1 MQLFLNII
9 QTIGMAVPLAGIGA
23 LIRKEQNHTS
33 LFLMLTNIGCLLING
48 SYLLLLQSQTPRE
61 ALAAMK
67 LEYLGN
73 VFFYLFFVMFLL
85 SYLKIKHS
93 WILLFPWLGLDI
105 ANLFCLWNDGLN
117 HFVYREMRFVL
128 HERFNYLQVQITL
141 GALGIT
147 RYALISFTLLGSLLY
162 MLYRMFRMK
171 AKKERNNMARLIGTQ
186 FIIIVSLNITILAN
200 ISYDVVPI
208 CASLSIIA
216 IILGVIRGEL
226 LSAVDTGREWVME
239 HMDNAFLVVD
249 PEYGY
254 LDANGCAKT
263 MFPWLKSLT
272 RNQCV
277 GPELQYIFFSPESSV
292 HIQDRYYEKTIETIR
307 QEDEVI
313 GYGMLL
319 MDVTEQRQ
327 LMEQLQAA
335 KQSAEE
341 ANQAKSDFMSNMSH
355 EIRTPMNA
363 IVGMTE
369 ILLRTPMPEQEKGY
383 LWNIK
388 NSGNALL
395 AIINDILDF
404 SKIESGKMEIVEED
418 YEPMSMFHDLSMIF
432 LNRIGGKE
440 IELLYDIDKDL
451 PRKLCGDSL
460 RLRQVV
466 INLMNNAIK
475 FTEEGYVRLT
485 VKVVSR
491 QDEAVCLEFRVED
504 SGQGIRQEDLPKL
517 FGMFQQVDTKKNRQK
532 EGTGL
537 GLAISKQ
544 LVELMGG
551 EIRVESEYG
560 VGSTF
565 IFTLPQKVRSDSP
578 AAAVHTENAAV
589 SGVFENP
596 RLADSLKQ
604 LAQVYGVTF
613 VPPERAFEE
622 RVDCFFTDEKA
633 LLNQEE
639 RNCLKNRG
647 TVFCLL
653 QNPMT
658 QKEIETDVY
667 VMNKP
672 LYSLNFCQVVNRES
686 SSAATGTVD
695 VLNFT
700 APAANILIVDD
711 NEMNL
716 KVAVGL
722 LEPLQMQID
731 LADSGKTALSMIQK
745 KRYDLIFMDH
755 MMPVMDG
762 VETTQTLRAMEG
774 EYYQTVPVIALTANV
789 ITEAQETFKQAGMND
804 FAAKPIKMKEIC
816 AVLRKWLPESCIQE
830 GQPEAAQSVQESA
843 ARLAPIEG
851 LDVAEGVRNSGS
863 ETLFY
868 NLLGDFYRLIDMKA
882 EKIEKCLADGLL
894 KDYTIEVHALKSTA
908 RMIGAQELSAEFYEL
923 EQLGNAADEAALRE
937 KTPGVLAHYRSYKPI
952 LKPFAVSQNEEKQ
965 SVSADVMASTLQEL
979 SDAVDQFDLD
989 GADRAMK
996 TLEEF
1001 QWPEELQDDLE
1012 RLRALVADVAMD
1024 EIMATA
1030 NHMVEILSKKQEEV
1044 E

>member
-1 MQLFLNII
+1 MRLFLNII
-9 QTIGMAVPLAGIGA
+9 QTIGMAVPLVGVGA

-33 LFLMLTNIGCLLING
+33 LYLMLTNIGCLLING
-48 SYLLLLQSQTPRE
+48 SYMLLLQSQTPRE

-73 VFFYLFFVMFLL
+73 VFFYLFFAMFLL
-85 SYLKIKHS
+85 SYLKIKRG
-93 WILLFPWLGLDI
+93 WILLFPWLGLDV

-117 HFVYREMRFVL
+117 HFVYREIQFIL
-128 HERFNYLQVQITL
+128 HERFGFLQVQTTL
-141 GALGIT
+141 GVLGIT

-186 FIIIVSLNITILAN
+186 FIIIVSLNVTILAN
-200 ISYDVVPI
+200 ISYDVMPI

-216 IILGVIRGEL
+216 IILGVIRGEML
-226 LSAVDTGREWVME
+226 NAVETGREWVME

-292 HIQDRYYEKTIETIR
+292 HIQNRYYEKTIETIR
-307 QEDEVI
+307 QEEEVI
-313 GYGMLL
+313 GYGLLL

-327 LMEQLQAA
+327 LMEQLQTA
-335 KQSAEE
+335 KQSAED

-404 SKIESGKMEIVEED
+404 SKIESGKMEIAEED

-451 PRKLCGDSL
+451 PRKLCGDDL
-460 RLRQVV
+460 RLRQVI

-475 FTEEGYVRLT
+475 FTEEGFVRLSVKTMDT
-485 VKVVSR
+485 VG
-491 QDEAVCLEFRVED
+491 DEIRLKFIVED
-504 SGQGIRQEDLPKL
+504 SGQGIREEDLPKL

-544 LVELMGG
+544 LIELMGG
-551 EIRVESEYG
+551 EIWVESEYG
-560 VGSTF
+560 TGSKF
-565 IFTLPQKVRSDSP
+565 IFTLRQKVRSENC
-578 AAAVHTENAAV
+578 AAAVHTENATV

-596 RLADSLKQ
+596 YLTECLTRLAE
-604 LAQVYGVTF
+604 VYGVAF
-613 VPPERAFEE
+613 VPPERALDEQ
-622 RVDCFFTDEKA
+622 VDCFFTDEKA
-633 LLNQEE
+633 LLNEEE
-639 RNCLKNRG
+639 RNLLKNRG
-647 TVFCLL
+647 TMLCLL

-658 QKEIETDVY
+658 KKELETDVY
-667 VMNKP
+667 VVNKP
-672 LYSLNFCQVVNRES
+672 LYSLNFCQVVNRER
-686 SSAATGTVD
+686 AATTTGEAD
-695 VLNFT
+695 LLNFKAPT
-700 APAANILIVDD
+700 AKVLIVDD

-716 KVAVGL
+716 KVAVSL

-731 LADSGKTALSMIQK
+731 LADNGKTALAMIQK
-745 KRYDLIFMDH
+745 KEYDIVFMDH
-755 MMPVMDG
+755 MMPIMDG
-762 VETTQTLRAMEG
+762 VEATQMLRAMEG
-774 EYYQTVPVIALTANV
+774 EYYQNVPVIALTANV
-789 ITEAQETFKQAGMND
+789 ISEARETFRQAGMSD

-816 AVLRKWLPESCIQE
+816 AILRKWLPASCIE
-830 GQPEAAQSVQESA
+830 ESETPAAQSVQDA
-843 ARLAPIEG
+843 QIQLPPIEG

-863 ETLFY
+863 EKLFY
-868 NLLGDFYRLIDMKA
+868 SLLGDFYCLIDMKSD
-882 EKIEKCLADGLL
+882 KIEKCLADGLL
-894 KDYTIEVHALKSTA
+894 RDYTIEVHALKNTA
-908 RMIGAQELSAEFYEL
+908 RMIGALELSQEFYEL
-923 EQLGNAADEAALRE
+923 EQLGNAQEEDVLRD
-937 KTPGVLAHYRSYKPI
+937 KTPGVLEHYRSYKPI
-952 LKPFAVSQNEEKQ
+952 LKPYAESQNQEKQ
-965 SVSADVMASTLQEL
+965 AVSADVMAESLKKL
-979 SDAVDQFDLD
+979 SDAVDSFDLD
-989 GADRAMK
+989 AADATMK
-996 TLEEF
+996 ELEQF
-1001 QWPEELQDDLE
+1001 QWPAALQDDME

-1024 EIMATA
+1024 EIMETA
-1030 NHMVEILSKKQEEV
+1030 NRMVKILSVKQEEV